1 MHVRAHGPESGG
13 QGLKADSLRLW
24 HLVAVGLAFQSLAL
38 VVYLN
43 VGFIEQTAGPV
54 APVVFLLVTLVSIP
68 TAISFAVMSNRR
80 PSAGTAFTWLWETT
94 VPPVGV
100 WLGWRMASAYAMA
113 SFLQPVMFGL
123 FFNALLRFLGLGANL
138 ATAVV
143 GGLLVTALVAWTT
156 YKQVQISARLIGVF
170 LAVEASFVVLLV
182 VVIVIRQGLAGHLS
196 LDPFNPAAAT
206 GGLRGIFL
214 AGLFGLLAISGF
226 DVVTPVA
233 EETRTPRRLIPLATI
248 LVTVI
253 PGAFWMLASYGIVVA
268 VPVNTMVHRFM
279 ASGEVTPVYLVA
291 ARYVGWLRILVP
303 LTGMTAVL
311 ACFGSAMLACSRMM
325 YALAR
330 EGFAPRPFAVLHPHA
345 RIPWN
350 AQLLVLGLVALL
362 PIGLGIWQGSYL
374 AAFGWGGQLLV
385 FFVLLP
391 YIAVNLA
398 NLVYHLRWRRDRF
411 NWLLNGLV
419 PLLGIAIDGYVIYYA
434 FFRTLLSLPFKQGSS
449 IVWVGVAWEVLGLC
463 WTMAVWLRR
472 GAARHGRP
480 LVGAVDP
487 TAAGGQPLASQPPS
501 TGT

>member
-1 MHVRAHGPESGG
+1 MRVRRPRAGDR
-13 QGLKADSLRLW
+13 QGLKTDSLRLW

-100 WLGWRMASAYAMA
+100 WLGWLMTSAYAMA

-123 FFNALLRFLGLGANL
+123 FFNALLRFVGIPTSL
-138 ATAVV
+138 ATAVA

-156 YKQVQISARLIGVF
+156 YRQVQISARLIGVF
-170 LAVEASFVVLLV
+170 LAVEASFVVFLV
-182 VVIVIRQGLAGHLS
+182 LVIVVRQAMAGQLS
-196 LDPFNPAAAT
+196 LDPFRPGAAT
-206 GGLRGIFL
+206 GGAHGIFL
-214 AGLFGLLAISGF
+214 AVLFGLLAISGF

-233 EETRTPRRLIPLATI
+233 EETRTPRRLVPLATI

-253 PGAFWMLASYGIVVA
+253 PGVFWILASYGIVVA
-268 VPVNTMVHRFM
+268 VPVEVMVHQFM

-291 ARYVGWLRILVP
+291 AQYVGWLKVLVP

-311 ACFGSAMLACSRMM
+311 ACFGSALLACSRML

-330 EGFAPRPFAVLHPHA
+330 EGFAPRRLAEVHPRS

-350 AQLLVLGLVALL
+350 AQLLVLGLVAVV
-362 PIGLGIWQGSYL
+362 PVGLGVWQGSYL

-385 FFVLLP
+385 FLVLLP

-398 NLVYHLRWRRDRF
+398 NLVYHLRWRRGQF
-411 NWLLNGLV
+411 NWLVNGLV
-419 PLLGIAIDGYVIYYA
+419 PLLGIAIDGFVIYYA
-434 FFRTLLSLPFKQGSS
+434 FFRTLLELPFKQGSS
-449 IVWVGVAWEVLGLC
+449 IVWAGLAWEVLGIC
-463 WTMAVWLRR
+463 WTAVAWRR
-472 GAARHGRP
+472 RPANRRRQP
-480 LVGAVDP
+480 LVTTVN
-487 TAAGGQPLASQPPS
+487 
-501 TGT
+501 

>member
-1 MHVRAHGPESGG
+1 MCMDAPGPRGG
-13 QGLKADSLRLW
+13 LGLKADSLRLW

-54 APVVFLLVTLVSIP
+54 APVVFLLVTLISIP

-94 VPPVGV
+94 VPPVGL
-100 WLGWRMASAYAMA
+100 WLGWLMTSAYAMA
-113 SFLQPVMFGL
+113 SILQPVMFGL
-123 FFNALLRFLGLGANL
+123 FFNALLRFLGIPTNL
-138 ATAVV
+138 ATAAL
-143 GGLLVTALVAWTT
+143 GGLLVTALVGWTT

-170 LAVEASFVVLLV
+170 LAVEASFVLLLV
-182 VVIVIRQGLAGHLS
+182 LAIVIRQGLHGNLS

-206 GGLRGIFL
+206 GGVHGIFL
-214 AGLFGLLAISGF
+214 AVLFGLLAISGF
-226 DVVTPVA
+226 DVVTPIA

-248 LVTVI
+248 LVTVV
-253 PGAFWMLASYGIVVA
+253 PGVFWMLASYGIVVS
-268 VPVNTMVHRFM
+268 VPVDTMVHQFM

-291 ARYVGWLRILVP
+291 ARYVGWLKILVP

-330 EGFAPRPFAVLHPHA
+330 EGFAPRPFAVLHPRA

-362 PIGLGIWQGSYL
+362 PIGLGAWQGSYL

-398 NLVYHLRWRRDRF
+398 NLIYHLRWRREQF
-411 NWLLNGLV
+411 NWLVNGLV

-434 FFRTLLSLPFKQGSS
+434 FFRTLLTLPFRQGSS
-449 IVWVGVAWEVLGLC
+449 IVWMGVAWEVLGGC
-463 WTMAVWLRR
+463 WVAAVWLRR
-472 GAARHGRP
+472 SATRRGEP
-480 LVGAVDP
+480 LVTFIEDQPQAQSSNP
-487 TAAGGQPLASQPPS
+487 EAGHGFPP
-501 TGT
+501 